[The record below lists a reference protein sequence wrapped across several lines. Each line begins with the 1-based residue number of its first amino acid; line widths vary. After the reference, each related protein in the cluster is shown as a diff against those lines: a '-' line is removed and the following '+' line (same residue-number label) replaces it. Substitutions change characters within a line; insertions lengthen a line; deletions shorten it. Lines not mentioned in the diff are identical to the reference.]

1 MKKLLFLACSA
12 ALPLFAVPFE
22 PQMDLE
28 DYALKGRFFQYNWS
42 GDLGEPG
49 KKAPGYWMDG
59 WRIAKDA
66 VLRKD
71 CCVPVTFREADG
83 NHCIM
88 IPGYPNL
95 REYNFKVTIPNARIR
110 LPKAGE
116 VVCSFRMKIA
126 PDINGKFHPA
136 STVILD
142 FRSVNM
148 ARQYG
153 SVKDRFPVLVSKS
166 YRPTKEWK
174 TYSFRVKVPA
184 GKLPYNFMFRRTLN
198 SPDQMFNSLLFD
210 DFSVRYADDTSASME
225 EAQIVHDDFNHIYYE
240 GSKVEPKIRELLR
253 SDAESEQLELV
264 CRTRYDHK
272 IMARMPVT
280 LKKADHKTADG
291 RSLYLGSV
299 SFPMDRF
306 GSYELLLLRGK
317 EVLPC
322 DIADFQMIRRPNPD
336 MSPLQRKL
344 GAHLHAYSQYQ
355 LSFDNDTIPVR
366 TQSSSEDMMRLIHDA
381 GFGHVLL
388 GFGFGS
394 VMRVSPEKTDFSLY
408 RVLVDGLKKY
418 NLEAVGNI
426 GASLNYSQVRKS
438 GEKAYYAYPKWLM
451 TDEKY
456 KSQYSKR
463 SLPHLKEFEIMTDA
477 LLKEFGK
484 DIHTW
489 ELMVEPQWFIK
500 PQEYLPILKQTYR
513 QLKAAGPE
521 HKLLA
526 ADATSDQGY
535 NLTGWLKKLHG
546 LGMEEYC
553 DYVSYNPYAS
563 SVDFMNGVR
572 FRNSDLMRR
581 IRAVVNP
588 GTKLWEGEL
597 FYIPHSKRAQSPIN
611 QSYFAGADGQRHIL
625 LGLRNDLGGITCFD
639 DVSFFRGPYAAS
651 ELVSAMSALS
661 YFLRDKDKTEVPEIK
676 NSLIRHAIFRGKDD
690 GNCSGSLWVLQTVP
704 AKMILPELPASIK
717 FYDTYGNPLKGD
729 KVMGIGLDPIFFTGT
744 YQDLK
749 TMFKTATWDLG
760 TSVRLYHRAC
770 GDDHFYEAENISGQ
784 KESITAF
791 PADRKNGVRFNFSD
805 SDYVRFHE
813 TGKAIEGFHTSLNS
827 NPEKVI
833 DVPASPVYTLPAKGK
848 LELKTKNNVP
858 FTLAAGEN
866 GSLIVTIEVP
876 DSDIVCGKKI
886 FDGDAVELFLDR
898 TPFRHIGS
906 EKIQNTQTDLLVK
919 QFAFDPNGSIYG
931 ANLISREQN
940 PGGTTVMVTKGEKSW
955 KCVVTLPNNEIRPI
969 EGNILG
975 FNLEIC
981 RKDGGKTLEK
991 DFFTGKDSYKKRQ
1004 HYALIRLPEALTGIV
1019 KLKKTSSGRITLP
1032 EEPKWGPK
1040 FRRGSFA
1047 ARAIGGLEPG
1057 KYLLRFTASGS
1068 KIEIMKVT
1076 LTSAKQ
1082 VQLTKSA
1089 LPQPDSRTCYTLTFE
1104 LKKPQKW
1111 GGAYFEF
1118 LAARPDKDA
1127 WGEIE
1132 DVELIKQN

>member
-28 DYALKGRFFQYNWS
+28 DYALKGRFFQYNRS

-49 KKAPGYWMDG
+49 KKAPGYWMEG
-59 WRIAKDA
+59 WRVKGF
-66 VLRKD
+66 LRKD
-71 CCVPVTFREADG
+71 CGVPVTFREADG
-83 NHCIM
+83 NYCVM

-110 LPKAGE
+110 FPKEGE

-126 PDINGKFHPA
+126 PDINGNFHPA
-136 STVILD
+136 ASVTLD
-142 FRSVNM
+142 FRSIN
-148 ARQYG
+148 AKIQYG
-153 SVKDRFPVLVSKS
+153 TVKDRYPVLVSKN
-166 YRPTKEWK
+166 YTPTKEWK

-184 GKLPYNFMFRRTLN
+184 GDLPYSFMFRRTLN
-198 SPDQMFNSLLFD
+198 SPDRMFNSLLFD
-210 DFSVRYADDTSASME
+210 DFTVRYADDESSPME
-225 EAQIVHDDFNHIYYE
+225 EAQIVHDDFNNIYYE
-240 GSKVEPKIRELLR
+240 GSKVEPKIRALLR
-253 SDAESEQLELV
+253 SDAESEQLELM
-264 CRTRYDHK
+264 CRTRYDHQ

-280 LKKADHKTADG
+280 LKKAEHKTADG
-291 RSLYLGSV
+291 RSLYLGEA

-306 GSYELLLLRGK
+306 GSYELLLLRGT
-317 EVLPC
+317 EVMPC
-322 DIADFQMIRRPNPD
+322 DIADFQMIRRPNAGL
-336 MSPLQRKL
+336 SILQRKL
-344 GAHLHAYSQYQ
+344 GAHFPDTAYQ
-355 LSFDNDTIPVR
+355 LSFDNETVPDR
-366 TQSSSEDMMRLIHDA
+366 SQSSSEDMMRVIHDS
-381 GFGHVLL
+381 GFGHLILWL
-388 GFGFGS
+388 GFGS
-394 VMRVSPEKTDFSLY
+394 IMRESPEKTDLSHY
-408 RVLVDGLKKY
+408 RAIVDIMKQY
-418 NLEAVGNI
+418 DLEAI
-426 GASLNYSQVRKS
+426 GMIGGSLNYSKIRKY
-438 GEKAYYAYPKWLM
+438 GKKTYYSYPKWLM

-456 KSQYSKR
+456 RSKYSKR
-463 SLPHLKEFEIMTDA
+463 FLPHLKEYEILTDA

-484 DIHTW
+484 EIHIW
-489 ELMVEPQWFIK
+489 QFMNEPQWYFK
-500 PQEYLPILKQTYR
+500 AQEYFPILKQTYR

-526 ADATSDQGY
+526 ANATSDQGY
-535 NLTGWLKKLHG
+535 NLTGWLKSLHD
-546 LGMEEYC
+546 LGMEDYC
-553 DYVSYNPYAS
+553 DYVVYNPYGS
-563 SVDFMNGVR
+563 GVDFMNGVR
-572 FRNSDLMRR
+572 FRNTDLMKR
-581 IRAVVNP
+581 IRAVLNP

-597 FYIPHSKRAQSPIN
+597 YYIPHSKRAQTVTN

-639 DVSFFRGPYAAS
+639 NLSFFRGPYAAS

-661 YFLRDKDKTEVPEIK
+661 YFLRDKEKTEVPEIK
-676 NSLIRHAIFRGKDD
+676 NTLIRHAIFRGKDD
-690 GNCSGSLWVLQTVP
+690 GNCSGALWVLQTVP

-760 TSVRLYHRAC
+760 TSVRLYRRAC

-805 SDYVRFHE
+805 ADYVRFHE
-813 TGKAIEGFHTSLNS
+813 TGKAIKGFHTSLNS

-833 DVPASPVYTLPAKGK
+833 DVPASPVYTLPAKGE

-876 DSDIVCGKKI
+876 DTDIVCGKKI

-906 EKIQNTQTDLLVK
+906 KMIQNTQTDLLVK
-919 QFAFDPNGSIYG
+919 QFTFDPNGRIYG
-931 ANLISREQN
+931 ADLVSKVQN
-940 PGGTTVMVTKGEKSW
+940 PGGTAVKVTKDEKSW
-955 KCVVTLPNNEIRPI
+955 KCVITLPNDEIRPV

-981 RKDGGKTLEK
+981 RKDGEKTLEK

-1004 HYALIRLPEALTGIV
+1004 HYALIRLPKSLSGAV
-1019 KLKKTSSGRITLP
+1019 KLNKTSSGRITLP

-1068 KIEIMKVT
+1068 KILTMKVA

-1089 LPQPDSRTCYTLTFE
+1089 LPQPDSRTCFTLMFE
-1104 LKKPQKW
+1104 LKKFQKW
-1111 GGAYFEF
+1111 GNAYFEF